1 MRLPRA
7 ALAASVILL
16 LAGCSGGKEEAA
28 QTNAET
34 PAAPAAAESPD
45 ASEPAKPVPVR
56 KEFVVVREIVRQHAL
71 QAGNDKRMQAVESA
85 LRTRFPL
92 LPDEGNTEEETRIYR
107 QAEELLAKID
117 NR

>member
-1 MRLPRA
+1 MRLRPG
-7 ALAASVILL
+7 ALTATVILL
-16 LAGCSGGKEEAA
+16 LAGCSGGKEEDA
-28 QTNAET
+28 QTNAEK

-45 ASEPAKPVPVR
+45 ASNPAKPVPVR
-56 KEFVVVREIVRQHAL
+56 KEFVAMRELVKQHGL

-92 LPDEGNTEEETRIYR
+92 LPDEGNTEEERRIYR
-107 QAEELLAKID
+107 QAEELLAKMD